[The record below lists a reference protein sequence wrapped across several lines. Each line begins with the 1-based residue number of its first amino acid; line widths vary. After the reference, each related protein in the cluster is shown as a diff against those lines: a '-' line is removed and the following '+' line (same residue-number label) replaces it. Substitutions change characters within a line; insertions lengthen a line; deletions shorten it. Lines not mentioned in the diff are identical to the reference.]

1 MNATDKKL
9 NEKIQIYN
17 VMDTIIII
25 ISSMPRENDQKEV
38 YHNINYGCI
47 SAVVLWVIFSYSLC
61 SNFAQHGY
69 HIVIPLEWYS
79 VKIK

>member
-25 ISSMPRENDQKEV
+25 ISSMPKENDQKEV
-38 YHNINYGCI
+38 YLNINYGCI
-47 SAVVLWVIFSYSLC
+47 SAVVFFSYSLC

-69 HIVIPLEWYS
+69 HIVRPLEWYS